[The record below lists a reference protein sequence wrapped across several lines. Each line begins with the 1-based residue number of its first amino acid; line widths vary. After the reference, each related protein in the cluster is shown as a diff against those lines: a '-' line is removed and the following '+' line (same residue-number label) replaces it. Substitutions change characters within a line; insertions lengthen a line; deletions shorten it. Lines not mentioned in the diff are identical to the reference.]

1 MRRQQMKIGR
11 ADEAESIQRLYLD
24 GHKQEAAARGPTQGT
39 RRLAIP
45 STVITDYVKHLADA
59 HRLDPAPFEAIGL
72 SRPTSPQDTNGGIGS
87 A

>member
-1 MRRQQMKIGR
+1 MRRQQMKIGM

-24 GHKQEAAARGPTQGT
+24 GHKHEAAARGPTQGT
-39 RRLAIP
+39 RRLA
-45 STVITDYVKHLADA
+45 
-59 HRLDPAPFEAIGL
+59 